1 MCAGRWGRSERCARA
16 GRCGQTECWGGTGP
30 AGLGWKKESEPWA
43 TSGFVGLIG
52 SGQSG
57 WAGAGLSLVL
67 GLFSISLFLILK
79 QTKHN

>member
-1 MCAGRWGRSERCARA
+1 MGRPSAGEELGRRVWA
-16 GRCGQTECWGGTGP
+16 G
-30 AGLGWKKESEPWA
+30 KKESEPWA
-43 TSGFVGLIG
+43 TPGFVGLTG
-52 SGQSG
+52 LGRSG